1 MEKKLLKSEK
11 NAVENKKEMFVEQGH
26 VIYDDKLKQMNG
38 FYSSGKKTMDEKKD
52 EMTVVYKKRMDD
64 YKKAAEEIKKF
75 GGGIVE
81 NGKEK
86 VMTVYTHTREEFIDR
101 PQKFITDLLQSKYE
115 NLKVQYPTVKRV
127 DDFCVSGKKAAEA
140 QKEKVDEF
148 YARTCKYYSD
158 QKEVAVEL
166 GKELFK
172 NAQDYLNDTLTKI
185 EEENGGGDVNGNK
198 GEDARPP
205 SLGEIG
211 YEVFDFTKHEME
223 NVAKKYVFFALRL
236 MKLYK
241 SRINHDTES
250 SNDEKE
256 DTREDK
262 KKGGEDLPP
271 HREDEKL
278 IVHQ

>member
-11 NAVENKKEMFVEQGH
+11 NAVENKKELIVEQGH

-38 FYSSGKKTMDEKKD
+38 IYSSGKKTMDEKKD
-52 EMTVVYKKRMDD
+52 EMNVVYKKRMDD

-75 GGGIVE
+75 GGGMVE

-127 DDFCVSGKKAAEA
+127 DDFCMSGKKAAEA
-140 QKEKVDEF
+140 QKEKVDEL

-158 QKEVAVEL
+158 QKEAAKEL
-166 GKELFK
+166 GMELFR
-172 NAQDYLNDTLTKI
+172 NAQDYLKDTLTKI
-185 EEENGGGDVNGNK
+185 EEENGGNDVNGNK
-198 GEDARPP
+198 GEDAPPP
-205 SLGEIG
+205 SFKEIG
-211 YEVFDFTKHEME
+211 YEVFDFTKQELE

-241 SRINHDTES
+241 SRINHDTTG
-250 SNDEKE
+250 SNEEKVE
-256 DTREDK
+256 THEE

-271 HREDEKL
+271 HGEDEKL
-278 IVHQ
+278 IVQQ